1 MQNSN
6 LKILIFHLALQGPPK
21 HLQKTLLKLKNKNNY
36 PKKDES
42 AKLSAISLFDFT
54 LFKS

>member
-6 LKILIFHLALQGPPK
+6 LKILIFHLALQGPLK

-36 PKKDES
+36 PKKDEL
-42 AKLSAISLFDFT
+42 AKLSAISLSDFT
-54 LFKS
+54 LF